1 MEVRSARP
9 WDLFYNAAPLGLRGI
24 LALQTGLAIGMKQ
37 LLEFIPIALFFIV
50 YQLDGETLTLGGW
63 QHEFDGIFSATA
75 VLIAATALQVLISRI
90 ASGFWDKR
98 SLWTF
103 VAVAVFGGATL
114 ILRDQ
119 TFIQW
124 KPTIFN
130 WALALAFGIF
140 HFIGDRNLLE
150 RTLGAQLELPKAVWA
165 KLNLLWMS
173 NFLIVGALNLYVA
186 YGYSEAFWVS
196 YKLYSAIGFTLLL
209 TVLTAVLVSPHLQ
222 AEEPAANTDGD

>member
-1 MEVRSARP
+1 M
-9 WDLFYNAAPLGLRGI
+9 FYNAPPLGLRGI

-50 YQLDGETLTLGGW
+50 YQLDGEILVLGGW

-75 VLIAATALQVLISRI
+75 VLIGATALQILIARV

-103 VAVAVFGGATL
+103 VAVSVFGGATL

-130 WALALAFGIF
+130 WALAIAFGVF

-165 KLNLLWMS
+165 KLNVLWVS

-186 YGYSEAFWVS
+186 YGYSEATWVS

-222 AEEPAANTDGD
+222 AEESAANTDGD